1 MKIAVVSPNSTS
13 LQEIHRLLKA
23 SDKGH
28 SIGLHE
34 GGPGQVRVVADQQSP
49 HLIIID
55 SMCRDIED
63 LRVLEYISIH
73 HPHTAIVMLCANQ
86 TPEFL
91 VSAMRAGVREVLQSP
106 TPKDV
111 LIACINRIEQR
122 LGLAAQ
128 PKQPA
133 RVLAFV
139 PCKGGSGST
148 FLATNLGYQLASEN
162 KKVLLLDLNLQFGD
176 AALFVHDQ
184 KPAHSLA
191 DIAHNISRLDASF
204 LAASVINV
212 SPNYAVLAAPE
223 DPAHSTEIKPEHL
236 EVLLN
241 LAANHYDFVVIDA
254 GRTMDAVTLKA
265 LDRADFIFPVVQ
277 LTVPFMR
284 DASRLLSLFRALG
297 YGKEKIRLVINRF
310 EKGNDIGLE
319 DVKRTLGLEPFKTIP
334 NSYQAVATAVNQGRP
349 IASFARSN
357 PVAKALQEL
366 SQVLARP
373 ADAGNALLNRLLRR
387 GS

>member
-1 MKIAVVSPNSTS
+1 VKIAVVSPNSTS